1 MSTPLVV
8 DAVLDGTTTVDLAAA
23 QSDPANRTFVLDVP
37 AAGLLPLWTFGL
49 LGARDIYMQAI
60 AVTGVGIASFRVFL
74 RFPSGFELDVPRRFN
89 LVIPQGTVLGVEA
102 LNFLGN
108 PIQARV
114 EIWLY
119 GINDKTYPLLAC
131 CHVFA
136 PEPPGAGAVTVQ
148 DEGIT
153 IETALAILN
162 FTGTGVVATQ
172 TVAGEVQVDIPGG
185 AAPPLQSVLF
195 LDSVTTDII
204 VGTDSDG
211 CIVVDAS
218 ISKQNGEAS
227 CYRFMF
233 GVSPTG
239 TDFDCLEAP
248 SDVEI
253 TDIDPQAVFS
263 AGNIILRLVG
273 SGAGVSSGIAYRV
286 SSIPRLLP

>member
-1 MSTPLVV
+1 MSTPLIV
-8 DAVLDGTTTVDLAAA
+8 DAVLDGSTLVDLATA
-23 QSDPANRTFVLDVP
+23 QSDPANRTFVFEAP
-37 AAGLLPLWTFGL
+37 AAGLLPLWTFGRI
-49 LGARDIYMQAI
+49 GARDIFMQAI

-89 LVIPQGTVLGVEA
+89 LIIPQGVVLGVEA
-102 LNFLGN
+102 LDFVGQ
-108 PIQARV
+108 PVQASV
-114 EIWLY
+114 QIWLY
-119 GINDKTYPLLAC
+119 GINDKTYPLLGC
-131 CHVFA
+131 CHAFA
-136 PEPPGAGAVTVQ
+136 PEPPGAGAVAVQ

-195 LDSVTTDII
+195 LDNVTTDII
-204 VGTDSDG
+204 VGTSVSG

-218 ISKQNGEAS
+218 ISKQDGEAS

-233 GVSPTG
+233 GVSASG

-248 SDVEI
+248 SDAPI
-253 TDIDPQAVFS
+253 TDIDPLAVFA